1 VWPESCS
8 KSWVSA
14 AFAPTQM
21 SIHNTEKP
29 RRSFFIS
36 KDEKIKKEK
45 SDFRVRFLPQKSKD
59 FSIK

>member
-1 VWPESCS
+1 
-8 KSWVSA
+8 
-14 AFAPTQM
+14 M

-29 RRSFFIS
+29 KRSFFIS

-45 SDFRVRFLPQKSKD
+45 PDFRVRFLPQKSKD